1 MPPSPT
7 YADLEIRI
15 QKKEVKN
22 GYPVEMTLNHEQQYS
37 GGYLD
42 PDFLPWLASASPEKD
57 GQRLYNWLFADRK
70 LAEDW
75 ARIRGQSPQLRLRL
89 RIAANAPELHQIPW
103 ELLRDTR
110 EGVAYHLAALAA
122 TPFSRYL
129 AGEWRPGSPILKR
142 PIKMLVAVAA
152 PEDLGEYGF
161 DPDRDRIKPGEEWDL
176 LQQATA
182 GINNLT
188 LELLPQPCT
197 LPAIEAKIQEGFH
210 ILHIVSHGKFIDE
223 GQDSKALLYLAD
235 PENRVENKVK
245 LVYQTDFANM
255 LANHL
260 ADVDVQRDDKLRL
273 VFLSSCQTASR
284 TSADAFRGFAPALV
298 AAGVP
303 AVVAMQDNVPVDT
316 ARAFAQTFYKQ
327 LLEHGLVDLAG
338 NKARAATITA
348 ELPGTAILVIFM
360 RLPNGQLLGQRGQI
374 SGDRPQEDFWRIL
387 LENIERGAC
396 IPFLGPR
403 VNQDLLPG
411 PSAIARKLAEKYNYP
426 LADSHDLAKV
436 AQFIGFSDA
445 ALLRDEYIRL
455 LRRSL
460 FSYLDL
466 KPTKEDR
473 ERYKE
478 ANFSDTAAGLGWA
491 EKVLA
496 VQEDEIH
503 HLLADL
509 PLPLYMTTNVDSF
522 MTEALRHKGRA
533 PRRMGLRWQ
542 KAEAGTPQFTLPQD
556 LSVERPVVLH
566 LNGYDA
572 DPVQQANL
580 VLSEESYLEHF
591 IRLSR
596 EQDYI
601 LPAQVNT
608 ALSQSSFLFLGYD
621 LSDWEFRVVIQG
633 LIRTI
638 EKRRKMHALEE
649 NRPEEES
656 KLHVGVQLE
665 LNPNLDSDKVLSY
678 LRRYLLKRFNIEIY
692 WGTTQQFMTE
702 LHHQWQTHRNLY
714 GGDQAEA
721 EVWEEDEDDW

>member
-1 MPPSPT
+1 MPLSPT

-15 QKKEVKN
+15 YKKESN

-42 PDFLPWLASASPEKD
+42 PVFLPWLASASPEKD

-129 AGEWRPGSPILKR
+129 AGKWRPGSPILKR
-142 PIKMLVAVAA
+142 PIRILVAIAA

-161 DPDRDRIKPGEEWDL
+161 DPDKDRIRPDEEWDL
-176 LQQATA
+176 LQQAAA
-182 GINNLT
+182 GIDNLT

-197 LPAIEAKIQEGFH
+197 LSTIEAKLQEGFH
-210 ILHIVSHGKFIDE
+210 ILHLVSHGTFIDE
-223 GQDSKALLYLAD
+223 KQDSEALLYLANPD
-235 PENRVENKVK
+235 NRVD
-245 LVYQTDFANM
+245 LVNQTAFATM
-255 LANHL
+255 LANQL
-260 ADVDVQRDDKLRL
+260 ADVSTQRDDKLQL
-273 VFLSSCQTASR
+273 VFLSSCRTASR
-284 TSADAFRGFAPALV
+284 TSADAFRGFSPALV

-303 AVVAMQDNVPVDT
+303 AVVAMQNNVPVDT

-327 LLEHGLVDLAG
+327 LLRHGLVDLAG
-338 NKARAATITA
+338 NEARAATITA
-348 ELPGTAILVIFM
+348 DLPGTAIPVIFM

-374 SGDRPQEDFWRIL
+374 SGDRQEDFWPIL
-387 LENIERGAC
+387 MENIERGTC

-403 VNQDLLPG
+403 VNQGLLPS
-411 PSAIARKLAEKYNYP
+411 PNTIARWLAIKYDYP

-436 AQFIGFSDA
+436 AQFIGLNDPA
-445 ALLRDEYIRL
+445 VLRYEYIRL

-460 FSYLDL
+460 FTYLDL
-466 KPTKEDR
+466 KPSREDWQ
-473 ERYKE
+473 RYKD
-478 ANFSDTAAGLGWA
+478 ANFSDTATGLQWA

-496 VQEDEIH
+496 VQGNEIY

-509 PLPLYMTTNVDSF
+509 PLPLYLTTNMDSF
-522 MTEALRHKGRA
+522 MTEALHHKGRA

-542 KAEAGTPQFTLPQD
+542 KVEAGTPQFTLPQD
-556 LSVERPVVLH
+556 LRVDQPLVLH

-591 IRLSR
+591 VRLTC

-621 LSDWEFRVVIQG
+621 LNDWEFRVVVQG
-633 LIRTI
+633 LIRTV
-638 EKRRKMHALEE
+638 EKRRKDK
-649 NRPEEES
+649 ES

-665 LNPNLDSDKVLSY
+665 RNPDLDSNKVLSY

-692 WGTTQQFMTE
+692 WGTPQQFMAE
-702 LHHQWQTHRNLY
+702 LYSEWQAHYSRY
-714 GGDQAEA
+714 GSNQ
-721 EVWEEDEDDW
+721 VEEEEWEDDDW